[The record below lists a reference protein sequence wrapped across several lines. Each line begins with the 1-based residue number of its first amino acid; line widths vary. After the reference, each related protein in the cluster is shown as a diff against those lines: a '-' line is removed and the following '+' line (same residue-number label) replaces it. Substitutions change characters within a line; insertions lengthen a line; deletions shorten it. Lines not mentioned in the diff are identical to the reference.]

1 MEAVIARLTAFVRLA
16 AVSTVAT
23 LLVAACS
30 DDSSTE
36 TTTTTSTTVASTT
49 TTTVAPTTTLPAP
62 TTTAPEPEWAVDTS
76 VCSDPDAATA
86 RLGPVVH
93 IASVM
98 PLSGG
103 VVASAYVPVRQGLEA
118 AIDEANASGV
128 LAGVTLELDVGDDQ
142 ANAASTP
149 AVVTGQIDAGAALF
163 TAIAGTDSNRAV
175 RDLLNSACIPQLN
188 ALSGAADLNDAIA
201 SPWTT
206 AMLVPAELEARVYVD
221 QIAAAHP
228 AGATVALFSTDN
240 EYGRAYTDTVKALA
254 AEHQL
259 TIVGDALVAAGDT
272 TAPALQI
279 TGLAAS
285 LPQVIIAAPSGAGC
299 LTFLS
304 ELASARSVTTGW
316 LPEVYVANGCNSS
329 RLLRAAGPAA
339 DGIFTSDNLLDVT
352 DPVNAASPEVQA
364 FQAAMAAKGVSA
376 VDSTAAVGWA
386 AGRLTVAIL
395 VDAASSPQGLTR
407 ASIIDAARR
416 YEGAPALARP
426 GVIDTMHGTDDPVL
440 AQSLQVLQYHAAT
453 GTFTD
458 VGGPVTTYETVR

>member
-1 MEAVIARLTAFVRLA
+1 MEAVIARLTASVRLVA
-16 AVSTVAT
+16 AIASTA

-30 DDSSTE
+30 DGST
-36 TTTTTSTTVASTT
+36 TDPTTTTSTTVAAT

-62 TTTAPEPEWAVDTS
+62 TTTAPEPEWTVDTS
-76 VCSDPDAATA
+76 TCPDPEAVNEP
-86 RLGPVVH
+86 LGPIVH

-118 AIDEANASGV
+118 AIDEANASGA
-128 LAGVTLELDVGDDQ
+128 LPGITLQLDVGDDQ

-149 AVVTGQIDAGAALF
+149 AVVSGQIDAGASLF

-175 RDLLNSACIPQLN
+175 RDLLNAACIPQLN
-188 ALSGAADLNDAIA
+188 ALSGSADLNDAVA
-201 SPWTT
+201 APWTT

-228 AGATVALFSTDN
+228 TGATVALFSTDN

-254 AEHQL
+254 AERQL

-272 TAPALQI
+272 TAPSLQI

-285 LPQVIIAAPSGAGC
+285 RPQVIIAAPSGAGC

-304 ELASARSVTTGW
+304 ELASARSVTTDW
-316 LPEVYVANGCNSS
+316 LPEVYVANGCSSS
-329 RLLRAAGPAA
+329 RLLRAAGAAA
-339 DGIFTSDNLLDVT
+339 DGIFMSDNLLDVT
-352 DPVNAASPEVQA
+352 DPANAASPDVQA
-364 FQAAMAAKGVSA
+364 FQAAMTAKGVSS

-395 VDAASSPQGLTR
+395 VDAASSPDGLTR

-416 YEGAPALARP
+416 FQGSPALGRP
-426 GVIDTMHGTDDPVL
+426 GVVDTMHGTDDPVL
-440 AQSLQVLQYHAAT
+440 AESVQVLQYHAAT

-458 VGGPVTTYETVR
+458 VGPLVTTYETVR